1 MHHHEILY
9 DRKKRWNMESMIM
22 LSEEQA
28 ESLKK
33 NMPDKSVLR
42 KLADFFSI
50 FADPTRIKIIT
61 ALCLYEMCVSD
72 IAILLNINQT
82 TVSHQLK
89 YLKQS
94 GAVRSNRVGKLI
106 YYKINSYVI
115 EDIMMGG
122 VDYLLE

>member
-1 MHHHEILY
+1 MI
-9 DRKKRWNMESMIM
+9 RVRGKKMESMIM

-28 ESLKK
+28 DSLKE

-50 FADPTRIKIIT
+50 FSDPTRIKIIT

-72 IAILLNINQT
+72 ISILLGINQT

-94 GAVRSNRVGKLI
+94 GAVRCRRVGKLM
-106 YYKINSYVI
+106 YYKITTSII
-115 EDIMMGG
+115 EDVMLGG
-122 VDYLLE
+122 VDYLLN